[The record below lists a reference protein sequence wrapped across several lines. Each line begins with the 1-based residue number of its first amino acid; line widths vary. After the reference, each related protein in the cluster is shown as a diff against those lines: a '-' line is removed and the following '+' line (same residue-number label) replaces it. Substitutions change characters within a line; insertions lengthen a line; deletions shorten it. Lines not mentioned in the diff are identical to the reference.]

1 MAKILII
8 DDDPDALA
16 ITTANLRKLGSHDVV
31 ACRESIHAMDMIEKE
46 RPQVILLDIMMPRL
60 DGFSIC
66 RQVKESDH
74 LKSTKIIVY
83 SAKIFDVDRR
93 KAFKLGAD
101 AYLSKVIE
109 SDKLLETIESI
120 LQSTKEPAA

>member
-16 ITTANLRKLGSHDVV
+16 ITTANLRKLGDHEVLTCQDSTN
-31 ACRESIHAMDMIEKE
+31 AMTMIEKE
-46 RPQVILLDIMMPRL
+46 RPHVVLLDIMMPNQ

-74 LKSTKIIVY
+74 LKSTKIVVY

-93 KAFKLGAD
+93 KAMKLGAD
-101 AYLSKVIE
+101 AFLSKVIE
-109 SDKLLETIESI
+109 SDKLLETLSTI
-120 LQSTKEPAA
+120 LNAQKETV